1 METQKISTLETLIR
15 LQELIRLTK
24 KLKGW
29 KVKSLEDKVAS
40 DWYSKKLQHNI
51 IIHDMTVER
60 LEQRFNKLLLTLK

>member
-29 KVKSLEDKVAS
+29 KIKALEDKVAS

-51 IIHDMTVER
+51 TIHDMAIER
-60 LEQRFNKLLLTLK
+60 LEQRFNKLLSTLK